1 MPSLSSSRLRGAI
14 VPAIAIVLWEVFFR
28 VYGVQSD
35 AFAAPSVTLQKGVQ
49 ALLDGAL
56 LQATVQTVGAALGGL
71 AIGALCGVS
80 SGIALG
86 LCMPAYR
93 LFNVSIEL
101 IRPIPSVALIPV
113 AMLVFGFG
121 YRMEMAVVAFST
133 VWPLLIL
140 TRSAIGS
147 VEPRLLEVAHVIG
160 LSPWARIRKIIL
172 PAALPRII
180 VALRLAI
187 GIALV
192 VAVTVEIAANP
203 LGLGYGM
210 LIAQQSLD
218 PGLMLALLLW
228 IGLLGWALNILMDKV
243 QHRLLRGPGDGGAA

>member
-1 MPSLSSSRLRGAI
+1 MPRLSFSMLRGAV
-14 VPAIAIVLWEVFFR
+14 VPVLLVVLWEVFFR
-28 VYGVQSD
+28 AYDVQSD
-35 AFAAPSVTLQKGVQ
+35 AFAAPSAILGRGVHV
-49 ALLDGAL
+49 LLDGTL
-56 LQATVQTVGAALGGL
+56 LQATVQTIGAALGGL

-86 LCMPAYR
+86 LCTPAYR
-93 LFNVSIEL
+93 LFNTSIEL

-121 YRMEMAVVAFST
+121 YKMEMAVVAFST

-147 VEPRLLEVAHVIG
+147 VEPRLLEVAHVVG
-160 LSPWARIRKIIL
+160 LSPWARIRKIVL

-210 LIAQQSLD
+210 MVAQQSLD
-218 PGLMLALLLW
+218 PGLMFALLVW
-228 IGLLGWALNILMDKV
+228 IGMLGWALNILMVKA
-243 QHRLLRGPGDGGAA
+243 QHCLLRGPGDEVPT